1 MYFTHSSRYYIMHD
15 FQFPKHKTSI
25 YSSVLEVF
33 KTDFGNL
40 SRKRVEYRNQLTI
53 SSFSSIMTSEP

>member
-1 MYFTHSSRYYIMHD
+1 MCCTYSSSYYIMRD

-25 YSSVLEVF
+25 YSSALEVF

-40 SRKRVEYRNQLTI
+40 SRKRVEYRNQL
-53 SSFSSIMTSEP
+53 FPVLVVL